1 MTQSNTMRRLLCEKS
16 YEDLI
21 SDIAAMTIGELKNKL
36 NEIKHNDADLTKK
49 LELLGV
55 SRESAEHEI
64 EQLISQK
71 QQPDLSTLAKLFEN
85 GA

>member
-1 MTQSNTMRRLLCEKS
+1 MRRLLCEKT
-16 YEDLI
+16 YEDVI
-21 SDIAAMTIGELKNKL
+21 SDIAAMAIRKLENKL
-36 NEIKHNDADLTKK
+36 NEIKHNDADLIKK

-55 SRESAEHEI
+55 SKEAAEHGM

-71 QQPDLSTLAKLFEN
+71 QQPGLSALAKLVEN